1 MSAAVHPGDRVLVR
15 ERPWRVTKVQAIA
28 DPHVILEL
36 DALDG
41 DHPRHLSVVAPPEQP
56 VALPPEEIFFDLA
69 GLDSLRSWSLNHRII
84 AATLVRETGLISGA
98 RFGRVSLEAYQLA
111 PAMRLLASPRPSLL
125 VADDV
130 GLGKTIEAGLAM
142 LELMARGRLRRVLVV
157 TPPGLLEQWR
167 EELEQKFAL
176 RFTVIENAAGLSRVQ
191 TELPAGASPW
201 DVLPRI
207 LTSVDFI
214 KKETVRARALRKRWD
229 LVIVDEAHALA
240 ESGTP
245 DNPYRTQR
253 TRLGAALREASRG
266 LLLLTAT
273 PHNGYSHSFRS
284 LLELIDP
291 AIAVSHGSREAIV
304 RRIERARIRR
314 MKAQIRRRLPDG
326 REEDVFP
333 QRHVQGIGVTLGD
346 ARDRELLQKVA
357 TYCSRTARE
366 AEGEEADLISFA
378 MQIIKKRAL
387 SSRAALKTTIQHR
400 LDALRRED
408 HRETPPDRSEVR
420 DLRAQLPLGEAAAE
434 RTAERIVR
442 SAIPREE
449 RRRKNEV
456 RALSA
461 IRKILDALPP
471 GDAKVDALLAEVST
485 VLAHDPSEKLIV
497 FTEYLDT
504 LDAIRQRLDREPSLA
519 GRYVV
524 LQGGLGLRRRLQRQA
539 TFEESGTRMLL
550 ATDAASEGL
559 NLQTHCRRVIHFE
572 LPWNPNRLEQRNGR
586 VDRYGQTRHPEIRY
600 LYYPDSPEDDVL
612 NTLVGKIERMRNDR
626 LSTPDI
632 LGVLAGDGEV
642 EKGLVHL
649 DPEADDIAVRKAA
662 LVQHFED
669 RTADYVRNVHPLVA
683 ASGSAF
689 DHERLL
695 QLLDTDQSLL
705 ADDGAFER
713 LVVAVLGSSATP
725 HPSLDGVLRIDVP
738 LVYRGP
744 GVLPAYPA
752 ATFRRSVA
760 VRTKAEDVEFITPL
774 HPLIAAMADEARR
787 RLVQVFPGERGL
799 PTRRLAARPVDAGE
813 APGVV
818 FTFLVAI
825 HGGAGLL
832 EEHVL
837 PIRVNIDGHIAGG
850 PDENRRWVEE
860 DRVGGDV
867 SPEKLD
873 AVFCERFG
881 AMARV
886 AQEQGARLIAERV
899 CALREQ
905 RTAQADLLRQDL
917 ETDFADRLREID
929 EEQSRARGLV
939 DDTGQ
944 GRLFGSEEVRTRSF
958 DARREAVRGQ
968 RDARLADLETFARI
982 DDPPP
987 PRAMGALLLVPEGET
1002 R

>member
-1 MSAAVHPGDRVLVR
+1 VR
-15 ERPWRVTKVQAIA
+15 ERPWRVTKVQAIS
-28 DPHVILEL
+28 DPHLILEL

-41 DHPRHLSVVAPPEQP
+41 EEPRRLSVVAPPEEP
-56 VALPPEEIFFDLA
+56 LALPPEGIQFDPS
-69 GLDSLRSWSLNHRII
+69 GFDSLRSWTLNHRII
-84 AATLVRETGLISGA
+84 DATLVRETGLISGA

-142 LELMARGRLRRVLVV
+142 LELMARGRLRRVLIV

-167 EELEQKFAL
+167 AELEEKFAL
-176 RFTVIENAAGLSRVQ
+176 KFTIIENAAGLSRVQ
-191 TELPAGASPW
+191 TELPAGTSPW

-253 TRLGAALREASRG
+253 TRLGTALRDASRG

-284 LLELIDP
+284 LLELVDP
-291 AIAVSHGSREAIV
+291 NIALSQGTREAVV

-333 QRHVQGIGVTLGD
+333 QRHVSGMAVALTD
-346 ARDRELLQKVA
+346 ARERELLHKVA

-366 AEGEEADLISFA
+366 AEGDEADLISFA

-387 SSRAALKTTIQHR
+387 SSRAALKKTIQHR
-400 LDALRRED
+400 LDALRREE
-408 HRETPPDRSEVR
+408 HREAPPDRSEIR
-420 DLRAQLPLGEAAAE
+420 DLQAQLPLGEAAAE

-456 RALSA
+456 RALNA
-461 IRKILDALPP
+461 IRRILDGLPDRDP
-471 GDAKVDALLAEVST
+471 KVEALLAEINA
-485 VLAHDPSEKLIV
+485 VLVQEPNEKLIV

-504 LDAIRQRLDREPSLA
+504 LDAIKERIDSEGALA

-524 LQGGLGLRRRLQRQA
+524 LHGGLGLKRRLQRQA
-539 TFEESGTRMLL
+539 TFEEPGTRILL

-559 NLQTHCRRVIHFE
+559 NLQTHCRRVIHVE

-586 VDRYGQTRHPEIRY
+586 VDRYGQKRNPEIRY

-612 NTLVGKIERMRNDR
+612 NALVTKIEQIRTDR

-642 EKGLVHL
+642 EKGLVEL
-649 DPEADDIAVRKAA
+649 DPEADDIECRKSA

-669 RTADYVRNVHPLVA
+669 RTADYVRNVQPLVA
-683 ASGSAF
+683 ASDPAF
-689 DHERLL
+689 DQERLL
-695 QLLDTDQSLL
+695 RLLDTAESLL
-705 ADDGAFER
+705 ADDQAFER
-713 LVVAVLGSSATP
+713 LVLDALGSAVTP
-725 HPSLDGVLRIDVP
+725 HPTIDGVFRINTP

-744 GVLPAYPA
+744 GVAPAYPA

-760 VRTKAEDVEFITPL
+760 VSTKANEVEFITPL
-774 HPLIAAMADEARR
+774 HPLSTAMAAEARR
-787 RLVQVFPGERGL
+787 RLVQVFAGERGL
-799 PTRRLAARPVDAGE
+799 PARRLAARPVSAGE
-813 APGVV
+813 RPSVV
-818 FTFLVAI
+818 FTFLATI
-825 HGGAGLL
+825 QGGAGLL
-832 EEHVL
+832 EEHIL
-837 PIRVNIDGHIAGG
+837 PVRVDVGG
-850 PDENRRWVEE
+850 QIVGVPNENRRWIHE
-860 DRVGGDV
+860 DCAVGDV
-867 SPEKLD
+867 TTDLFDPVFQERFD
-873 AVFCERFG
+873 AVAHTAGEE
-881 AMARV
+881 A
-886 AQEQGARLIAERV
+886 ARLIAERLTL
-899 CALREQ
+899 LRSQ
-905 RTAQADLLRQDL
+905 RSAQANLLRQDL

-929 EEQSRARGLV
+929 EEQSRTRGLV
-939 DDTGQ
+939 EDTGQ
-944 GRLFGSEEVRTRSF
+944 RRLFGSEETRPRAF

-968 RDARLADLETFARI
+968 RDARLEDLETFARI

-987 PRAMGALLLVPEGET
+987 PRPMGALLLVPEGG